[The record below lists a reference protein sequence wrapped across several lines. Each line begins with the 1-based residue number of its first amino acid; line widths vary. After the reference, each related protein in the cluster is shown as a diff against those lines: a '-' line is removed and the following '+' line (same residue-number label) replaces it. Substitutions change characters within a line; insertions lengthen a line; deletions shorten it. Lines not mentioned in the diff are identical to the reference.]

1 MEAVSNRK
9 QLDML
14 HGSIWNKIPRFAL
27 PVAATA
33 ILEQLFNAS
42 DVAVVGNFTG
52 TERTVSVAAV
62 GANSPI
68 IGLIVNLFIGIALGT
83 NVVIAHAIG
92 NGNREEVQ
100 KAVHTSVL
108 FSIIGG
114 ILVGLIGEAVAAP
127 LLGLLNVPD
136 DVFPLALL
144 YLRIYLAGMPVI
156 LLYNFEAAI
165 FRSIGETK
173 IPLIALATSGVLNV
187 ILNLFFVA
195 VLHMTVNGVAIATVI
210 SNAVSSVL
218 LYRRLQLTTREIHL
232 EPKLLHI
239 DMAILKRILRIG
251 LPAGIQS
258 AVFALSNIVIQ
269 SAINSLGTVVMAASS
284 AAFNIE
290 IITYDIL
297 NSFSQAC
304 TTFVGQNFGAG
315 ELRRCRKTLFLCLI
329 EGISVLSIVITVI
342 LFFGKPLLSLFNSDP
357 EVVKIGYIRL
367 VMVMLSHSFS
377 LLYEVMSGYL
387 RGFGI
392 SLAPALLT
400 ILGVCGI
407 RIAWINFVFP
417 QSRTFQTIM
426 TAYPISLCTTMLLVF
441 IALLCYRPSKRF
453 AYKEWDKKSDNVL
466 PNE

>member
-1 MEAVSNRK
+1 
-9 QLDML
+9 ML
-14 HGSIWNKIPRFAL
+14 HGSIWDKIPQFAL

-52 TERTVSVAAV
+52 ADRTVAVAAV
-62 GANSPI
+62 GANSPL

-83 NVVIAHAIG
+83 NVVIAHAVGHG
-92 NGNREEVQ
+92 NQEDVRR
-100 KAVHTSVL
+100 AVHTSVL
-108 FSIIGG
+108 LALLGG
-114 ILVGLIGEAVAAP
+114 VLVALAGELIAAP
-127 LLGLLNVPD
+127 VLGLLNVPE

-144 YLRIYLAGMPVI
+144 YLRIYLLGMPVI

-165 FRSIGETK
+165 FRSVGETK
-173 IPLIALATSGVLNV
+173 IPLVALATSGVLNV

-195 VLHMTVNGVAIATVI
+195 VLRMTVNGVAIATVI

-218 LYRRLQLTTREIHL
+218 LYRRLRQTTWDIHL
-232 EPKLLHI
+232 EPKLLRI
-239 DMAILKRILRIG
+239 DGTILKRILRIG

-258 AVFALSNIVIQ
+258 ALFAVSNIVIQ
-269 SAINSLGTVVMAASS
+269 SAINSLGTIVMAASS

-315 ELRRCRKTLFLCLI
+315 ELRRCRKTLLLCI
-329 EGISVLSIVITVI
+329 AEGMIVLSAAVAAI
-342 LFFGKPLLSLFNSDP
+342 LFFGKSLLAIFNSDP
-357 EVVKIGYIRL
+357 EVVETGYIRL

-392 SLAPALLT
+392 SLVPALLT
-400 ILGVCGI
+400 MLGVCGI
-407 RIAWINFVFP
+407 RIGWIQLVFP
-417 QSRTFQTIM
+417 KSRTFQTIM
-426 TAYPISLCTTMLLVF
+426 AAYPISLSATMLLIF
-441 IALLCYRPSKRF
+441 LALLCCRPAKRF
-453 AYKEWDKKSDNVL
+453 AAVQRKEVAEDAG
-466 PNE
+466 